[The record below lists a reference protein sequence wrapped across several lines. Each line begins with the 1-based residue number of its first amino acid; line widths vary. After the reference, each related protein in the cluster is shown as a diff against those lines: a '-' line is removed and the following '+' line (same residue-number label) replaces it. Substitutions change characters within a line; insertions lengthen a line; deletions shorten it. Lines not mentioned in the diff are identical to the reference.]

1 MIAGPRGFKRPRDP
15 TVPPCY
21 TDWVS
26 SLFWIAEGVR
36 CSRPAIPVG
45 RMILTAD
52 GLYYI
57 PGRRSAAARST
68 DQGWL
73 SHALSDDDGPELAA
87 FADVAAREPADQL
100 AAITG
105 SLHITPSQLVAL
117 IITGRVI
124 TITADTPLD
133 FTLPPVLG
141 ARLTAWLTHMAAQHV
156 ATT

>member
-1 MIAGPRGFKRPRDP
+1 M
-15 TVPPCY
+15 PP
-21 TDWVS
+21 
-26 SLFWIAEGVR
+26 LFWIAEGVR
-36 CSRPAIPVG
+36 CTRPAIPVG
-45 RMILTAD
+45 RLILAAD
-52 GLYYI
+52 GLYFI
-57 PGRRSAAARST
+57 PGARSAAARST

-100 AAITG
+100 AAIAG
-105 SLHITPSQLVAL
+105 SLHITPAKIVAL
-117 IITGRVI
+117 AISGRVI

-141 ARLTAWLTHMAAQHV
+141 ARLTAWLAHMAAQHA